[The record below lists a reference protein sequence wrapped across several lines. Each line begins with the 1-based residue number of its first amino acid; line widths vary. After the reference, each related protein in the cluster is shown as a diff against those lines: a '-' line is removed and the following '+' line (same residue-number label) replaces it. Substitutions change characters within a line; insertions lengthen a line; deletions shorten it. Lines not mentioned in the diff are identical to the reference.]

1 MSNTNYQNLIY
12 IDNNRMSMMKNNDI
26 GKKIAA
32 AFFVMTLAVTAVLI
46 IPIDDSSADDTITVT
61 DGRGTTVTFSDVA
74 AHVVTC
80 GKGPTATVI
89 QLGQL
94 DKIVV
99 CDSYSKNGT
108 EDVFKDLKTRIA
120 DGKIKA
126 DGNVYS
132 SGLAAF
138 KTNVIAAADTEKGGT
153 FDKEKDVII
162 LTASA
167 ANNTSLNTYF
177 SEAGFKKI
185 LIWDSITEY
194 GQIIDFATAVSKVLT
209 GSVSDSVKSMEL
221 VKKTISD
228 RLTEKSIADADKTKS
243 IYVRVSSSNLALGNT
258 GSLTTSMI
266 DAAGGKNLGKDA
278 GKASPTYTISAS
290 ELTTMRSANGTDKIV
305 VFLDTTV
312 TDEKLTEIQGAMGT
326 ENTTYVK
333 LDGLWNNY
341 SIDSKNG
348 VWTMA
353 CALYPDYFEGD
364 VPEVKSGGNDNIV
377 LYAAVGGAAAVII
390 LVAAFVLMRRH

>member
-1 MSNTNYQNLIY
+1 MV
-12 IDNNRMSMMKNNDI
+12 RNNDV

-32 AFFVMTLAVTAVLI
+32 AFFIMTLAATAVLI
-46 IPIDDSSADDTITVT
+46 IPIDDSSAADAITVT
-61 DGRGTTVTFSDVA
+61 DGRGTSVKFDEVA
-74 AHVVTC
+74 SHVVTC

-108 EDVFKDLKTRIA
+108 EEVFNDLKTRIA
-120 DGKIKA
+120 EGKVKA

-132 SGLAAF
+132 SGLDAF

-153 FDKEKDVII
+153 FDKDKDVII

-177 SEAGFKKI
+177 STAGFKKI

-194 GQIIDFATAVSKVLT
+194 DQIIDFATAVSKVLT
-209 GSVSDSVKSMEL
+209 GSVSDKVKSMEL
-221 VKKTISD
+221 VEKTISD
-228 RLTEKSIADADKTKS
+228 KLTEKGVAEADKMKS
-243 IYVRVSSSNLALGNT
+243 IYIRVSSSNLALGNT

-266 DAAGGKNLGKDA
+266 DAAGGKNLGKDSE
-278 GKASPTYTISAS
+278 KASPTYTISAS
-290 ELTTMRSANGTDKIV
+290 VLTTMRSDNGTDKIV

-312 TDEKLTEIQGAMGT
+312 TDEKLTEIQNAMGT
-326 ENTTYVK
+326 TNTTYVK
-333 LDGLWNNY
+333 LNGLWNNY
-341 SIDSKNG
+341 SIDSKDG

-364 VPEVKSGGNDNIV
+364 VPEVKAEGNNNIV
-377 LYAAVGGAAAVII
+377 LYAAVGGGVAVVALIAAV
-390 LVAAFVLMRRH
+390 FLMRRR